1 LSASEASLAETVCR
15 NSLAEKPPPSYLS
28 HMANISTP
36 EPGSIIL
43 IGMPGVGKSTV
54 GPLLARRTGRLF
66 LDCDAL
72 LEQQEGRGVQEIV
85 DSGGP
90 LALRVSEE
98 RVLLGLTARRH
109 VIATGGSAVY
119 SDRAMRHLRLLG
131 PVVWLRLG
139 LDELA
144 RRIDNFAA
152 RGLAKRPEQTL
163 ADLYAERQP
172 LYQRYAD
179 SMVDCQGLTP
189 EAVVEK
195 IIQALS

>member
-1 LSASEASLAETVCR
+1 
-15 NSLAEKPPPSYLS
+15 
-28 HMANISTP
+28 MANISRAKS
-36 EPGSIIL
+36 GSIIL
-43 IGMPGVGKSTV
+43 IGMPGAGKSTV

-66 LDCDAL
+66 LDCDTL
-72 LEQQEGRGVQEIV
+72 LEQREGRGLQEIV

-98 RVLLGLTARRH
+98 RLLLGLTARRH
-109 VIATGGSAVY
+109 IIATGGSAVY
-119 SDRAMRHLRLLG
+119 SEQAMRHLQTLG
-131 PVVWLRLG
+131 PVIWLHLG
-139 LDELA
+139 LHDLA

-172 LYQRYAD
+172 LYQRHAD
-179 SMVDCQGLTP
+179 VTIDCEKLTP

-195 IIQALS
+195 IIQALA